1 MTFTES
7 IQTCF
12 TKYADFKGKASRSEF
27 WWWALFNFI
36 AGICLSIIDQR
47 LSWAFTVA
55 TLLPYLA
62 VSTRRLHDVD
72 RSGWWQL
79 IGLVPF
85 VGWIVVIYWLAQ
97 EPKPTARF
105 LP

>member
-7 IQTCF
+7 VKTCF
-12 TKYADFKGKASRSEF
+12 TKYADFKGTASRSEF
-27 WWWALFNFI
+27 WWWALFNLI

-62 VSTRRLHDVD
+62 VSARRLHDVD
-72 RSGWWQL
+72 KSGWMQL
-79 IGLVPF
+79 VGFVP
-85 VGWIVVIYWLAQ
+85 VIGWILVIYWLAQ

-105 LP
+105 AS

>member
-36 AGICLSIIDQR
+36 ASVCLSIIDQR
-47 LSWAFTVA
+47 LSLAFAVA

-79 IGLVPF
+79 ISLVPF
-85 VGWIVVIYWLAQ
+85 VGWIMVIYWLAQ
-97 EPKPTARF
+97 AHKPASRF
-105 LP
+105 AA

>member
-7 IQTCF
+7 IKTCF

-36 AGICLSIIDQR
+36 AGICLSIINQR

-72 RSGWWQL
+72 RSGWMQL
-79 IGLVPF
+79 VGLVPLI
-85 VGWIVVIYWLAQ
+85 GWILVIYWLAQ
-97 EPKPTARF
+97 ESKPAARF
-105 LP
+105 AP

>member
-1 MTFTES
+1 MLS
-7 IQTCF
+7 ASNCF
-12 TKYADFKGKASRSEF
+12 VKVLGVLVAPHIDEVIHAPCG
-27 WWWALFNFI
+27 
-36 AGICLSIIDQR
+36 LS
-47 LSWAFTVA
+47 

-85 VGWIVVIYWLAQ
+85 VGWIMVIYWLAQ
-97 EPKPTARF
+97 APKPATRFTA
-105 LP
+105 

>member
-7 IQTCF
+7 VKTCF

-27 WWWALFNFI
+27 WWWALFCFI
-36 AGICLSIIDQR
+36 AGICLSIINQR

-55 TLLPYLA
+55 TLLPYVA

-72 RSGWWQL
+72 KSGWMQL
-79 IGLVPF
+79 VGLIPF
-85 VGWIVVIYWLAQ
+85 IGWILVIYWLAQ
-97 EPKPTARF
+97 ESKPTARF
-105 LP
+105 AS

>member
-12 TKYADFKGKASRSEF
+12 TKYADFKGTASRSEF

-36 AGICLSIIDQR
+36 ASICLSIIDQR
-47 LSWAFTVA
+47 LSLAFAVA

-85 VGWIVVIYWLAQ
+85 VGWIMVIYWLAQ
-97 EPKPTARF
+97 APKPAARF
-105 LP
+105 AA

>member
-79 IGLVPF
+79 IGLVPI

-97 EPKPTARF
+97 APKPATRF
-105 LP
+105 AA